1 MEILDKNKL
10 DFEKIRQEEKLADT
24 HNQYRIEME
33 KSELLLRL
41 AEKFSSKV
49 ESTEKEEK
57 METKTVTLTFK
68 KELLDDIKDIKT
80 KWDEITG

>member
-1 MEILDKNKL
+1 
-10 DFEKIRQEEKLADT
+10 
-24 HNQYRIEME
+24 ME